1 MDERQGGELG
11 GRSHR
16 GRGPKGY
23 SRSDERIRDDVNDRL
38 TDDPHIDASDVEVT
52 VQNREVTLSG
62 TVNSRFEKRHA
73 EDIAESVS
81 GVTHVQN
88 NLRVGQSAGTVG
100 PIGAAASTTTGVSM
114 EAGTPTGAAGTNL
127 SSSRSSGSL
136 QSSTGVSGTG
146 GPTSGSATGPQGTR
160 LGGVE
165 VGPQGG
171 TAGSGGRGRSRKP
184 GTNT

>member
-1 MDERQGGELG
+1 MDERQGGERG
-11 GRSHR
+11 DQGHR

-38 TDDPHIDASDVEVT
+38 TDDPHIDASDIEVT

-88 NLRVGQSAGTVG
+88 SLRVGQSAGTVG

-114 EAGTPTGAAGTNL
+114 EAGAPTGAASTNL
-127 SSSRSSGSL
+127 SSGSL

-146 GPTSGSATGPQGTR
+146 GPTTGSATGPQGTG

-171 TAGSGGRGRSRKP
+171 TAGSGSRGRRRKP
-184 GTNT
+184 GTST